1 MGGTQDSHERVCITE
16 IQASLYILS
25 LLSPLAPP
33 LVTLLGDRELDT
45 LALGQRHLGL
55 GTFTNDENVGKP
67 SSEGPVQHVLD
78 VNNVETTQVPL
89 LVNDHTRSTHVT
101 TAGNH
106 DDVSGLKLDVVN
118 DFVLNEVELDSVVD
132 LDGRVGVSDGSA
144 IMGNDVGNTLG
155 TKLMLSHLKELES
168 SLLGGDSVDG
178 ESALNIVEETEV
190 LARSLDGNDIHE
202 TSGEGL
208 VSPDLAVDLDE
219 SLLNNSRDF
228 TASKSILQTVS
239 EEDSEGKRLPELVG
253 TRRRT
258 GGVGAA
264 QLVQHP

>member
-1 MGGTQDSHERVCITE
+1 M
-16 IQASLYILS
+16 
-25 LLSPLAPP
+25 
-33 LVTLLGDRELDT
+33 
-45 LALGQRHLGL
+45 
-55 GTFTNDENVGKP
+55 
-67 SSEGPVQHVLD
+67 
-78 VNNVETTQVPL
+78 NNVETTQVPL

-178 ESALNIVEETEV
+178 ESALNIVEEAEV
-190 LARSLDGNDIHE
+190 LARSLDGNDIYR
-202 TSGEGL
+202 SG
-208 VSPDLAVDLDE
+208 LDM
-219 SLLNNSRDF
+219 
-228 TASKSILQTVS
+228 
-239 EEDSEGKRLPELVG
+239 
-253 TRRRT
+253 
-258 GGVGAA
+258 
-264 QLVQHP
+264 